1 MSTGRGSGFRGGAV
15 GALTAAL
22 AVAAHGAGGG
32 EIPGSDSLTFL
43 VVASLGVGVLAG
55 SVGTGRSGRLALLPW
70 LAGGQVVAHQAL
82 ALAADH
88 SHPVGPSM
96 LTAHAVAVGVCALLL
111 GAAERLL
118 RAITSV
124 LRTPTRSFTPLPRR
138 ATISATAPLGM
149 PTPVPALTAVSRRGP
164 PSVSTP

>member
-1 MSTGRGSGFRGGAV
+1 V

-96 LTAHAVAVGVCALLL
+96 LTAHAVAVGAPHTHPVLHSPTASGDDLRHRAAGDAHTRPRPDCRIETRPAVGVHTLTSIQPVL
-111 GAAERLL
+111 GAGSPLF
-118 RAITSV
+118 S
-124 LRTPTRSFTPLPRR
+124 RTQPHE
-138 ATISATAPLGM
+138 
-149 PTPVPALTAVSRRGP
+149 
-164 PSVSTP
+164 